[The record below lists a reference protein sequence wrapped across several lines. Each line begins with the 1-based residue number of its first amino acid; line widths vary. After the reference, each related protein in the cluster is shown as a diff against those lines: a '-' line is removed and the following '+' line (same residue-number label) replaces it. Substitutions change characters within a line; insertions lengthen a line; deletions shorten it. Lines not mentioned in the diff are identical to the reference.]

1 MKMIVGMVGI
11 ALVGMGAGTI
21 AFGLKIGLCI
31 GVSVI
36 GFGLVIDA
44 IKR

>member
-1 MKMIVGMVGI
+1 MKMIVGMIGI
-11 ALVGMGAGTI
+11 ALVGIGAGTI
-21 AFGLKIGLCI
+21 AFDLKIGLCI

>member
-1 MKMIVGMVGI
+1 MRMTVGMIGI

-21 AFGLKIGLCI
+21 AFNLKIGLCI

-36 GFGLVIDA
+36 GFGLIIDA